1 MARLTSIDTTAR
13 CFMAFPIEFQE
24 IRGWNA
30 LVGSLPFLAN
40 FIGCIIG
47 CIVNLWCNRFY
58 LSKLAANN
66 GKPVPEARLY
76 PMMIGGVMLVGAL
89 FIFGWTSSKN
99 IHWIGP
105 CFGTLL
111 LGIAFITIFQGAM
124 NYLVD
129 TFQAYSAS
137 AIAAN
142 TAVRSILAGAFP
154 LFTNASMSSWC
165 YFFSLR
171 VLQNC

>member
-1 MARLTSIDTTAR
+1 MAILTSIDITDR

-30 LVGSLPFLAN
+30 VVGSLPFFGT

-58 LSKLAANN
+58 ISKLTANN

-76 PMMIGGVMLVGAL
+76 PMMFGGVMMIAAL
-89 FIFGWTSSKN
+89 FLFGWTSSKD

-105 CFGTLL
+105 CFGALL
-111 LGIAFITIFQGAM
+111 LGAAFITIFQGAL

-129 TFQAYSAS
+129 TFQTYSAS
-137 AIAAN
+137 AVAAN

-154 LFTNASMSSWC
+154 LFTNASMS
-165 YFFSLR
+165 YIFIFSLR
-171 VLQNC
+171 VFKIG